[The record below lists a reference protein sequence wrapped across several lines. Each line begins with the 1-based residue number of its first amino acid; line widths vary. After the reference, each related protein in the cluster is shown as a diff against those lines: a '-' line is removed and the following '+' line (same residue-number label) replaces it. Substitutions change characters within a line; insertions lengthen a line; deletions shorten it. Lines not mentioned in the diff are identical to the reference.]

1 MLPTCR
7 VHCAV
12 FDNDGSPISGAV
24 VTARLDRFEVYQGYV
39 VPDIETATTDATGA
53 CVLALWPNALGA
65 TASSYAVKIVAPNG
79 RTQRLTAT
87 VPDVADANLHEIA
100 GLPPYEGKP
109 DGQLIIDAAVAA
121 VAPAVAAA
129 EAAEAA
135 RDSAS
140 GHRLNAHLAQEVA
153 QSAKDAAES
162 AQDAALLAQAGAE
175 TAQAASEDARDA
187 AQGSA
192 TSAATSAAT
201 ANARATAAEDAAT
214 TAVGAAQT
222 ATTKAGEAT
231 DGAAA
236 ALGAQGAAQTAA
248 AAAQGAQSAAETAR
262 TQAQSAATTAAQAAL
277 TANGHADAAAEDSAA
292 TAADRIQTG
301 ADRAQTG
308 LDRAATAADRIAT
321 GADALT
327 ATQKAALATEQA
339 DIAAQKAIDAG
350 TAAGLA
356 DQHRIAAESAATAAT
371 GAASTA
377 TAKAGEAVTSA
388 TASSTS
394 AAAAQAAA
402 NGAADA
408 VVSQLSAIKTQ
419 TEYARDQALDGLG
432 AADNSQI
439 LAELVGTLSYA
450 IDVAGQGVRNQAA
463 VQAAV
468 ETALA
473 GLAGYDAP
481 IEQQVYALAHA
492 LDLIGVIGRAIS
504 GGDVIV
510 RAGTTLP
517 PPVSPAGDRD
527 TGLQFPAADVIALL
541 TAGLERLRID
551 AAGRV
556 GIGTSA
562 PSGLLD
568 VADDKIRIRSPRTPA
583 SATAS
588 GGQGEI
594 AWDANYVYVCVAT
607 NAWRRAPLSTW

>member
-1 MLPTCR
+1 MTTRRITGTLTDAAGAPLAGYTLTFTAVGSTPATVAAGSAHAVTLDDAGGYDVALLPGRYTVTLSR
-7 VHCAV
+7 QVAPWPAQTTQLGIATV
-12 FDNDGSPISGAV
+12 DGG
-24 VTARLDRFEVYQGYV
+24 
-39 VPDIETATTDATGA
+39 PDIDLLTLIAAPGVEPSEIQHLLDEM
-53 CVLALWPNALGA
+53 LA
-65 TASSYAVKIVAPNG
+65 
-79 RTQRLTAT
+79 QF
-87 VPDVADANLHEIA
+87 
-100 GLPPYEGKP
+100 
-109 DGQLIIDAAVAA
+109 DAAEAA

-129 EAAEAA
+129 
-135 RDSAS
+135 
-140 GHRLNAHLAQEVA
+140 
-153 QSAKDAAES
+153 
-162 AQDAALLAQAGAE
+162 
-175 TAQAASEDARDA
+175 
-187 AQGSA
+187 
-192 TSAATSAAT
+192 
-201 ANARATAAEDAAT
+201 
-214 TAVGAAQT
+214 QT
-222 ATTKAGEAT
+222 ATTKASEASDSAT
-231 DGAAA
+231 A
-236 ALGAQGAAQTAA
+236 ALAAQGAAQTAA

-301 ADRAQTG
+301 ADRVQTG

-339 DIAAQKAIDAG
+339 GIAAQKATDAG

-377 TAKAGEAVTSA
+377 TTKAEEAVTSA

-408 VVSQLSAIKTQ
+408 VVSQLSAIKAQ

-504 GGDVIV
+504 GGDLIV

-517 PPVSPAGDRD
+517 PPVSPVGDRD

-607 NAWRRAPLSTW
+607 NAWRRAALSTW

>member
-1 MLPTCR
+1 MSLEQQVADLT
-7 VHCAV
+7 
-12 FDNDGSPISGAV
+12 
-24 VTARLDRFEVYQGYV
+24 
-39 VPDIETATTDATGA
+39 TATTNLLDAVNVRKT
-53 CVLALWPNALGA
+53 AL
-65 TASSYAVKIVAPNG
+65 
-79 RTQRLTAT
+79 
-87 VPDVADANLHEIA
+87 D
-100 GLPPYEGKP
+100 
-109 DGQLIIDAAVAA
+109 
-121 VAPAVAAA
+121 
-129 EAAEAA
+129 
-135 RDSAS
+135 
-140 GHRLNAHLAQEVA
+140 
-153 QSAKDAAES
+153 
-162 AQDAALLAQAGAE
+162 
-175 TAQAASEDARDA
+175 
-187 AQGSA
+187 
-192 TSAATSAAT
+192 
-201 ANARATAAEDAAT
+201 TAAN
-214 TAVGAAQT
+214 
-222 ATTKAGEAT
+222 
-231 DGAAA
+231 GAAA
-236 ALGAQGAAQTAA
+236 SASAASVAEVEAEFHASVAT
-248 AAAQGAQSAAETAR
+248 AAAQGA
-262 TQAQSAATTAAQAAL
+262 
-277 TANGHADAAAEDSAA
+277 
-292 TAADRIQTG
+292 
-301 ADRAQTG
+301 
-308 LDRAATAADRIAT
+308 
-321 GADALT
+321 
-327 ATQKAALATEQA
+327 
-339 DIAAQKAIDAG
+339 AG
-350 TAAGLA
+350 
-356 DQHRIAAESAATAAT
+356 
-371 GAASTA
+371 
-377 TAKAGEAVTSA
+377 
-388 TASSTS
+388 
-394 AAAAQAAA
+394 
-402 NGAADA
+402 A
-408 VVSQLSAIKTQ
+408 VVSQLSAIKAQ

-583 SATAS
+583 SAAAS

-594 AWDANYVYVCVAT
+594 AWDANFVYVCVAA